1 MPGEQLSHVMVHS
14 IDELVYTLF
23 VVLALGVL
31 SLLISRKTR
40 LSYVPIFILLGFAFG
55 PILDLIDIPLA
66 RKIFDYVRVFG
77 LVILLFAE
85 GHRLRWYVLK
95 KHLGTIITLDT
106 VSLVI
111 TALVSG
117 FFFSWIFHLPFLA
130 GFLFG
135 AIISA
140 TDPAT
145 LVPLFHQYKV
155 REDIKVVLLTES
167 IFNDP
172 LGIVLTSV
180 AIALLVPEAPS
191 ARFIEGL
198 MNTLTLPGA
207 AVAFFLYEVIVSIV
221 IGGLVGVIGYLIIRY
236 VGLEQNEE
244 VFLFSLALAFFGF
257 YIGEIVH
264 ASGYLVATTAGII
277 LGNHHVFFKETS
289 HDVMRMRSLI
299 DIEVHFNEI
308 LATFAVVFIFILL
321 GASVDPHI
329 LASTFIYASLVAL
342 AVVFVARPLAT
353 LLIIPL
359 GKWSFKEYLFI
370 ALEGPRGV
378 VPSALASLPLTLG
391 LVYHN
396 QQLVV
401 WGEFILSTT
410 LMTILISIILETT
423 WLPILKKKLLGET
436 GPEWEHEPGS
446 NETPSF

>member
-1 MPGEQLSHVMVHS
+1 MEGGQLSYVMVHS

-23 VVLALGVL
+23 IVLALGVV

-40 LSYVPIFILLGFAFG
+40 ISYIPLFVLLGFISG
-55 PILDLIDIPLA
+55 PILNIMDIPLA
-66 RKIFDYVRVFG
+66 RKLFDYVRVFG

-106 VSLVI
+106 IGLVI
-111 TALVSG
+111 TAVVSG
-117 FFFSWIFHLPFLA
+117 FFFSLVFHLPFLA

-145 LVPLFHQYKV
+145 LIPLFNQYKV
-155 REDIKVVLLTES
+155 REDLKIVLLTES

-180 AIALLVPEAPS
+180 AIALLVPQAPS

-198 MNTLTLPGA
+198 VSTLTLPGA
-207 AVAFFLYEVIVSIV
+207 AVAFFFYEVAVSIT
-221 IGGLVGVIGYLIIRY
+221 IGVAIGVIGYFTIKSI
-236 VGLEQNEE
+236 GLEQNEE
-244 VFLFSLALAFFGF
+244 IFLFSLALAFFGF
-257 YIGEIVH
+257 YLGEIAR

-277 LGNHHVFFKETS
+277 LGNHHVFFKEKSKDT
-289 HDVMRMRSLI
+289 MRMRSLI

-308 LATFAVVFIFILL
+308 LASFGVVFIFILL
-321 GASVDPHI
+321 GASVDPGV
-329 LASTFIYASLVAL
+329 LASTLVYALIVAL
-342 AVVFVARPLAT
+342 TVIFIARPIAALP
-353 LLIIPL
+353 IIRL

-378 VPSALASLPLTLG
+378 VPSALASLPVTLG
-391 LVYHN
+391 LVYNNHD
-396 QQLVV
+396 LIV
-401 WGEFILSTT
+401 WGEYILSTT
-410 LMTILISIILETT
+410 LITVLVSIILETT
-423 WLPILKKKLLGET
+423 WLPLLKKKLLSEKAGEDKVN
-436 GPEWEHEPGS
+436 H
-446 NETPSF
+446 